1 MNSAAAITRPDRAIA
16 GMLAVLRVMVE
27 RFIAAFG
34 APAALAAGGAVYGK
48 TRERVLR
55 FLHDMECVVRRLL
68 LLRAAL
74 FPAPPARASAP
85 PRQYGARRIKEG
97 DAQSLFGPGDDP
109 ALWRVSFR
117 MATPPEPQWMFGG
130 FRAHEDQYDL
140 GHRTEGGANTDA
152 NRGCA
157 LIWVDDPR
165 PLAERFEALRR
176 IIDDPDH
183 YAARLAQRLYAW
195 RGRDER
201 RQLFLYALGAKAP
214 FANEAGLS
222 DEELQPYAEAR
233 PMAQALIPVFSEP
246 LAPPKAGTIRAGP

>member
-117 MATPPEPQWMFGG
+117 MATPPEPQWIMSASLGG

-140 GHRTEGGANTDA
+140 GHRTEGGANADA

-201 RQLFLYALGAKAP
+201 RQLFLYALGAAAP

-222 DEELQPYAEAR
+222 DAELQPYAEAR
-233 PMAQALIPVFSEP
+233 PGATMRRDPAQ
-246 LAPPKAGTIRAGP
+246 GCAGP